1 MKQIKQTLD
10 NNHTTVYNATH
21 QALFDTV
28 ENLRPSEFI
37 KIEYNKIPNRGSES
51 TQIKQAMEDLMKLS
65 LNDIDAGQGIIKNVL
80 RKHRGENKV
89 EYYKRGNDFR
99 NASGYLLLQD
109 ENDNWKSVDIRN
121 TVSITS
127 MDGIKLTRL
136 GQ

>member
-21 QALFDTV
+21 KALFDTV
-28 ENLRPSEFI
+28 ENLKQNEFI
-37 KIEYNKIPNRGSES
+37 KIEYNKIPNRDSES
-51 TQIKQAMEDLMKLS
+51 TQIKEAMEDLMKLS
-65 LNDIDAGQGIIKNVL
+65 LNDIETGKDIIRDVL
-80 RKHRGENKV
+80 NKHRGDDKV
-89 EYYKRGNDFR
+89 EYYKRGDNFR
-99 NASGYLLLQD
+99 NESGYLLLQD